1 MAIFNEILVGRYNRA
16 LQKLFAI
23 KGSPPVRQ
31 LAGEVTATVNMFY
44 GPENRFP
51 ESWTRY
57 GLGFSMGPVA
67 AQIDNARLRN
77 PATSNVI
84 VVLEKILVSALLAD
98 SFLFGRQNPAG
109 TLPTTDLTAPRKG
122 FSLDLRQ
129 GDSFV
134 QSSALIVSSD
144 TGQSPVS
151 QIFINA
157 FIGANQNLDLI
168 VDDDHKIAMLPGDVL
183 EFSSGTINQRTEL
196 SLIWRERALEES
208 ERK

>member
-1 MAIFNEILVGRYNRA
+1 MAIYNEILVGRYNRA
-16 LQKLFAI
+16 LQKIFGI

-31 LAGEVTATVNMFY
+31 VAGEITPNVTMFY
-44 GPENRFP
+44 GPENRFM

-77 PATSNVI
+77 PANSNVL
-84 VVLEKILVSALLAD
+84 VVLEKILI
-98 SFLFGRQNPAG
+98 SFANNDNWAFGRQNPG

-151 QIFINA
+151 QSFL
-157 FIGANQNLDLI
+157 IGFALANTSIDLI
-168 VDDDHKIAMLPGDVL
+168 VDDDHKIAMLPGEVL
-183 EFSSGTINQRTEL
+183 EFSSGTVNQRCNI
-196 SLIWRERALEES
+196 SLLWRERGLEES